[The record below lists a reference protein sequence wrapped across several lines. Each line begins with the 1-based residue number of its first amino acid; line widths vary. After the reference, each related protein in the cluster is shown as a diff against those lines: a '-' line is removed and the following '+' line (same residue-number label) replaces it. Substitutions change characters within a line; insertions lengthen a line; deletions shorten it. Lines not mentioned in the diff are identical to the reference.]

1 MQLFLTDFVHKGNE
15 VIIEN
20 LIVLEQ
26 LKKVLRMK
34 KGDVIAIQD
43 KVESWKWKVESDW
56 ILTRYVVRIDD
67 WNHQCVYGTI
77 IETIAMPEDL
87 WPSVTMYVAMP
98 NKRDKAELIAQKL
111 AELWVSSIV
120 FWRAERS
127 VLREMN
133 EKKVARI
140 HKIIQEAVEQSWGWQ
155 LPSLSFQLE
164 QSWVE
169 EREVVVFDI
178 PNDSNTSPDVEVT
191 GLQWRVGAVGPEW
204 GLTQQDYKHFPHHV
218 VSGLWNTILR
228 METAAIVGA
237 YELKVTKL
245 QR

>member
-1 MQLFLTDFVHKGNE
+1 MQLFLTHFTQKWTQI
-15 VIIEN
+15 IIEN
-20 LIVLEQ
+20 PIVLEQ

-34 KGDVIAIQD
+34 KGDIIAVQSMPAS
-43 KVESWKWKVESDW
+43 V
-56 ILTRYVVRIDD
+56 RYVVRIDD
-67 WNHQCVYGTI
+67 WDHKCVYGTI
-77 IETIAMPEDL
+77 IDTITMPEDL

-140 HKIIQEAVEQSWGWQ
+140 QKIIQEAVEQSWWWQ
-155 LPSLSFQLE
+155 LPTLAFQLD
-164 QSWVE
+164 QNWLE
-169 EREVVVFDI
+169 ERDVVIFDV
-178 PNDSNTSPDVEVT
+178 PKDTYTSPSVEVT
-191 GLQWRVGAVGPEW
+191 GVQWCIWVVGPEW
-204 GLTQQDYKHFPHHV
+204 GLTQQDYTHFPHHV

-237 YELKVTKL
+237 YELKVKKVKG
-245 QR
+245 

>member
-1 MQLFLTDFVHKGNE
+1 MQLFLTDFIHKGNE

-34 KGDVIAIQD
+34 KGDVIAVQSMSAS
-43 KVESWKWKVESDW
+43 V
-56 ILTRYVVRIDD
+56 RYVVRIDD
-67 WNHQCVYGTI
+67 WNHQSVYGTI
-77 IETIAMPEDL
+77 IDTIAMPDNL
-87 WPSVTMYVAMP
+87 WPFVTMYIAMP

-140 HKIIQEAVEQSWGWQ
+140 QKIIQEAVEQSWWWQ

-164 QSWVE
+164 QNWVE
-169 EREVVVFDI
+169 ERDVVIFDV
-178 PNDSNTSPDVEVT
+178 PKDTYTSPSVEVT
-191 GLQWRVGAVGPEW
+191 GVQWCIWVVGPEW
-204 GLTQQDYKHFPHHV
+204 GLTEKDYTHFSHHI